1 MSEARGHAV
10 TRQASDESLMARYA
24 DGDVEA
30 FDELF
35 RRYEARVHAFFVRR
49 TGSAEQARDLYQ
61 ELFLRIHRARDV
73 YDAGRPF
80 APWLFQIAHRLV
92 LDDRRRARHAHEV
105 PLEDRDVRAGLP
117 GEEDRVGDRE
127 RLGQALD
134 ALSEDERYVLVSS
147 RVAGIGYRE
156 LAADLGKSVD
166 AVKKM
171 ASRATQRLRA
181 ASSHVAV
188 PMGLPTH

>member
-1 MSEARGHAV
+1 MSETTSRTV
-10 TRQASDESLMARYA
+10 TSEASDESLMARYA
-24 DGDVEA
+24 DGEVEA

-35 RRYEARVHAFFVRR
+35 RRYEARVYAFFVRR

-61 ELFLRIHRARDV
+61 ELFLRIHRARDA
-73 YDAGRPF
+73 YDPERPF

-92 LDDRRRARHAHEV
+92 LDDWRRADRAHEV
-105 PLEDRDVRAGLP
+105 PLLDREIAAGLP
-117 GEEDRVGDRE
+117 DEEQRAGDRE
-127 RLGQALD
+127 RLGQALG
-134 ALSEDERYVLVSS
+134 ALSPDERYVLVSS
-147 RVAGIGYRE
+147 RVEGVPLRK

-181 ASSHVAV
+181 DRDAV
-188 PMGLPTH
+188 LPVGMPTS